1 MLTLT
6 QDERGPRM
14 GAVDSKRDPSVV
26 GAPAFPGE
34 NFKNPFQ
41 KQKDTKKEE
50 PRPVFEK
57 VQPRVATAKVLHE
70 GPGNED
76 VQQSVIRNGN
86 LEVPKSKPVNNV
98 TTTQKS
104 RMDPSTSPSSSA
116 VSSSINAFLN
126 MVGGTL
132 GAAPLASPAQK
143 RDQKFHDVL
152 QREGLYD
159 VFAPSGAL
167 GIVVDTT
174 KDGPAVHSLKQT
186 SPMLGLVNPGDLI
199 VGLDSQDTRSMTAAT
214 LTRLMASKSNQ
225 KERKITLL
233 ASENY

>member
-1 MLTLT
+1 
-6 QDERGPRM
+6 M
-14 GAVDSKRDPSVV
+14 GVVDTKRDPSVV
-26 GAPAFPGE
+26 GTSAFRAE
-34 NFKNPFQ
+34 TLKNRFRTQ
-41 KQKDTKKEE
+41 KETEKEE
-50 PRPVFEK
+50 PRPVFET
-57 VQPRVATAKVLHE
+57 VQPSIASARTHE
-70 GPGNED
+70 GQGTSTLNPSRED
-76 VQQSVIRNGN
+76 VQQTLKRNGN
-86 LEVPKSKPVNNV
+86 PPTADRVNDV
-98 TTTQKS
+98 SGTRKS

-132 GAAPLASPAQK
+132 GAAPLTSPAQK
-143 RDQKFHDVL
+143 NDQKFHDVL

-199 VGLDSQDTRSMTAAT
+199 VGLDAQDTRSMTAAT

-233 ASENY
+233 ASDNYL

>member
-1 MLTLT
+1 MFEKAQPPAERSRSAPGVHVESASSRFDRPVDWTSGANQQDVQLTVGRNGKL
-6 QDERGPRM
+6 
-14 GAVDSKRDPSVV
+14 GAPTAVPTKNYNGGRIDPS
-26 GAPAFPGE
+26 
-34 NFKNPFQ
+34 
-41 KQKDTKKEE
+41 
-50 PRPVFEK
+50 
-57 VQPRVATAKVLHE
+57 
-70 GPGNED
+70 
-76 VQQSVIRNGN
+76 
-86 LEVPKSKPVNNV
+86 
-98 TTTQKS
+98 
-104 RMDPSTSPSSSA
+104 STSPSSSA

-143 RDQKFHDVL
+143 KEEKNQNFHDVM

-186 SPMLGLVNPGDLI
+186 SPMLGLINPGDLI
-199 VGLDSQDTRSMTAAT
+199 VGLDAQDTRSMTAAT

-233 ASENY
+233 AADNY